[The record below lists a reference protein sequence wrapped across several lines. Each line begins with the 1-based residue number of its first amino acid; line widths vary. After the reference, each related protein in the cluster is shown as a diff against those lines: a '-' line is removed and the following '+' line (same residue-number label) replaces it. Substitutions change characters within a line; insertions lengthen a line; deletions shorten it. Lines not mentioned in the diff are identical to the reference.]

1 MNKQGDAAGGDT
13 GGSGAW
19 AAQLKDELTAI
30 GRRRRRVAP
39 SLDDTQADPA
49 RHDRSI
55 PLVGLA
61 LSGGGV
67 RSATFSLGLLRGL
80 AKGGRA
86 TTSNTGSNTAPDAPR
101 GQTSPPSGVT
111 ASSTAPPASAAPG
124 RPANGHTE
132 HPAEQLSRQGLLGRF
147 DYLSSV
153 SGGGYVAAMLGR
165 LASKA
170 ECAATPSGDCGMV
183 EAERTLARHDG
194 NVLDWLRR
202 NGRYLSPGGS
212 RDIGI
217 VVVTYARALLAIH
230 LEFMVFCLMWGLLI
244 IAPHLWQYSTQVLSS
259 AWKGWYSPWVALSA
273 GLLMAV
279 GPGLIAGYW
288 FTRDTPRPEA
298 HTWQARIVQAVQ
310 WLMAVVLIT
319 LVLWMRHDAQAPV
332 LDTFYAEG
340 PGAYAVLSLMI
351 GSMLLGQALCWLA
364 LVHPRMRKSGNALAA
379 ARLRNWLTR
388 ALYATG
394 VVAALLLAL
403 GALDA
408 ASWWLLQELLT
419 GSNAWWGGI
428 GAGGVG
434 VLLLRS
440 FAQPLQ
446 QLAANTEGH
455 AREWLPKLLGVVSAI
470 GLLGL
475 VMAWLVV
482 LQWLV
487 FAPDSV
493 EALSSAPPLM
503 RAIFVL
509 LACVAWIALTST
521 NTHMP
526 NSTSLLAFY
535 RARLTRAYLAIG
547 NPARLPWQGL
557 GKERNVRDVVE
568 GDDGL
573 LAHYRPEDQGGPIHL
588 INTCLNE
595 TRDSD
600 SDLYNADRKGAL
612 LTVSWRGMEV
622 GPRAVHKHPSPE
634 QAGTVGQWVAIS
646 GAAASPGAGAYTSRG
661 LALLLYFLGI
671 RLGFWIAS
679 PIRTPGLRWLSQ
691 LGWDWFPKPLML
703 TCEATATFMGQERPW
718 WYVSDGGHFD
728 NTGVYPLIK
737 RELDFIL
744 LSDASS
750 DRHFQFTDLEN
761 LVRKARIDFGAE
773 IDFYTREEASRLFTL
788 CGADLTVLSPEDL
801 RDNTSRRGV
810 LLARIRY
817 RERPDPA
824 RPGLNCRPEGT
835 LVVIKPNLHNALD
848 VDVLS
853 YAERNPT
860 FPHEATSDQFFDEAQ
875 WESYHR
881 LGEDIGQALTE
892 TWLAQLPGWRHR
904 ARHAVRVSARLN
916 PAIAGQSAAPEPL
929 WRRGPRAA
937 ALKTTLGLGASGT
950 LLLSGWQI
958 VESMNTQQRE
968 ARAQARELFVKVS
981 TELQGF
987 DRQCKAIPEHVVN
1000 QAESLMLDVVRSD
1013 ALSSLD
1019 RGSVHRMS
1027 ARIRESCQPGAEVW
1041 QGCTPQ
1047 ASQDRQVFCAAMQR
1061 PPATATA
1068 MNYWVAP
1075 QRPHEQFAAAMA
1087 LLDRWSGNQPAADT
1101 ALAKAEPA
1109 SAHDPSPVI
1118 ASTEGLPDEITP
1130 AAGPTP
1136 GDQLA
1141 QACLTRERV
1150 ALLYLQIYDE
1160 AARNVAEDIRRKLN
1174 TQSASAWMVP
1184 PVDNVVQR
1192 STLQGQRGPVP
1203 WPRPTLVVHRE
1214 SDMACAE
1221 ALREWLRPHLSTRSQ
1236 GSEAQAAPADIWI
1249 RRLPPTVKGRDGVF
1263 ELWLPAPTSPAI
1275 GRQAGL
1281 NPLH

>member
-1 MNKQGDAAGGDT
+1 MNKQGEVT
-13 GGSGAW
+13 GEGSGEGGAW
-19 AAQLKDELTAI
+19 AAQFKDELAAI

-39 SLDDTQADPA
+39 SLDESLANA
-49 RHDRSI
+49 VHHDRGI
-55 PLVGLA
+55 PLAGLA

-80 AKGGRA
+80 AKGGRTA
-86 TTSNTGSNTAPDAPR
+86 SLNTAT
-101 GQTSPPSGVT
+101 Q
-111 ASSTAPPASAAPG
+111 
-124 RPANGHTE
+124 PANGRAE

-165 LASKA
+165 LAAKA
-170 ECAATPSGDCGMV
+170 EDEPTPSGECGML
-183 EAERTLARHDG
+183 EAERTLASHDS
-194 NVLDWLRR
+194 NVLGWLRR

-217 VVVTYARALLAIH
+217 VLVTYLRALLAIH
-230 LEFMVFCLMWGLLI
+230 LEFMVFCLMWGLLVI
-244 IAPHLWQYSTQVLSS
+244 TPHLWQYSTQVLSS

-288 FTRDTPRPEA
+288 FTRDTPRPQA
-298 HTWQARIVQAVQ
+298 QSWQARLAQVAQ
-310 WLMAVVLIT
+310 WLMAVALVM
-319 LVLWMRHDAQAPV
+319 LVLWVQRDASAPV
-332 LDTFYAEG
+332 LDSLYAKG
-340 PGAYAVLSLMI
+340 PSAHAVTSLMI
-351 GSMLLGQALCWLA
+351 GSVLLGQALSWAA
-364 LVHPRMRKSGNALAA
+364 LVHPRMRRNGHALAA

-388 ALYATG
+388 GLYGTG
-394 VVAALLLAL
+394 VAAALLLAL
-403 GALDA
+403 GVLDA

-434 VLLLRS
+434 ILLLRS

-446 QLAANTEGH
+446 QLAADTEGK
-455 AREWLPKLLGVVSAI
+455 AREWLPKLLGVISAI
-470 GLLGL
+470 GLIGL
-475 VMAWLVV
+475 VMAWLVA

-487 FAPDSV
+487 FAPDSI
-493 EALSSAPPLM
+493 EAISNAPPLM
-503 RAIFVL
+503 RAVLVL

-526 NSTSLLAFY
+526 NSTSLHAFY
-535 RARLTRAYLAIG
+535 RARLTRAYLAVG
-547 NPARLPWQGL
+547 NPVRLPWLGL
-557 GKERNVRDVVE
+557 GRWRERSVRNVVD

-573 LAHYRPEDQGGPIHL
+573 LAHYRPEDQGAPIHL

-600 SDLYNADRKGAL
+600 STLYNADRKGAL

-622 GPRAVHKHPSPE
+622 GPSAVHRHASPE

-679 PIRTPGLRWLSQ
+679 PIPTPGLRWLSQ
-691 LGWDWFPKPLML
+691 LGWSWFPKPLML

-744 LSDASS
+744 LCDASS
-750 DRHFQFTDLEN
+750 DRHFQFNDIEN

-801 RDNTSRRGV
+801 RDNASSRGV

-817 RERPDPA
+817 RERPDPS
-824 RPGLNCRPEGT
+824 RPGQTCRPEGT

-916 PAIAGQSAAPEPL
+916 PAAAAQQVAPEPL

-958 VESMNTQQRE
+958 VESMNVQQKE

-1013 ALSSLD
+1013 TLSSLD

-1027 ARIRESCQPGAEVW
+1027 ARIRESCKPNAEAW
-1041 QGCTPQ
+1041 QSCTPQ
-1047 ASQDRQVFCAAMQR
+1047 ASQDRLVFCAAMQR

-1075 QRPHEQFAAAMA
+1075 QRPEEQYAAALA
-1087 LLDRWSGNQPAADT
+1087 LLNRWTTQPTGDT
-1101 ALAKAEPA
+1101 AFAQAAPPESPRVADEPA
-1109 SAHDPSPVI
+1109 M
-1118 ASTEGLPDEITP
+1118 ASTDGLPSDITP
-1130 AAGPTP
+1130 AAGPGP
-1136 GDQLA
+1136 GEQLA
-1141 QACLTRERV
+1141 QACPTRAPV

-1160 AARNVAEDIRRKLN
+1160 AARNTAEDLRRKL
-1174 TQSASAWMVP
+1174 SAQTASPWMVP

-1192 STLQGQRGPVP
+1192 SSLQGQRGPVP
-1203 WPRPTLVVHRE
+1203 WPRPTIVVHRE

-1221 ALREWLRPHLSTRSQ
+1221 GLREWLRPHLAVRGAGGGDGTPPT
-1236 GSEAQAAPADIWI
+1236 EIWI
-1249 RRLPPTVKGRDGVF
+1249 RRLPPSVKGRDGVF
-1263 ELWLPAPTSPAI
+1263 ELWLPAPSTTAI
-1275 GRQAGL
+1275 GRQASVH
-1281 NPLH
+1281 PLH

>member
-1 MNKQGDAAGGDT
+1 MNKQGDATGEDAGG
-13 GGSGAW
+13 GGAW
-19 AAQLKDELTAI
+19 SAQLHEELKAI
-30 GRRRRRVAP
+30 GRRRRRVAGT
-39 SLDDTQADPA
+39 LNEAQADPA
-49 RHDRSI
+49 RPERTI

-80 AKGGRA
+80 AKNGR
-86 TTSNTGSNTAPDAPR
+86 
-101 GQTSPPSGVT
+101 SPGNQP
-111 ASSTAPPASAAPG
+111 
-124 RPANGHTE
+124 NGHAE
-132 HPAEQLSRQGLLGRF
+132 HPAEQLSQHGLLGRF

-165 LASKA
+165 LVGKA
-170 ECAATPSGDCGMV
+170 DDAATPSGDCGLL
-183 EAERTLARHDG
+183 EAERTLAHHDG

-217 VVVTYARALLAIH
+217 VVVTYLRALLAIH
-230 LEFMVFCLMWGLLI
+230 LEFMVFCLMWGLLV

-288 FTRDTPRPEA
+288 FTRDTPRAEA
-298 HTWQARIVQAVQ
+298 HSWRARAVQAVQ
-310 WLMAVVLIT
+310 WLMATLLVT
-319 LVLWMRHDAQAPV
+319 LVLWMQRDASAPV
-332 LDTFYAEG
+332 LDSLYANG
-340 PGAYAVLSLMI
+340 PSAYAVTSLMI
-351 GSMLLGQALCWLA
+351 GSVLLGQALSWAA
-364 LVHPRMRKSGNALAA
+364 LLHPRMRKSGNALAA

-388 ALYATG
+388 ALHGTG
-394 VVAALLLAL
+394 VAAALLLAL
-403 GALDA
+403 GVLDA

-419 GSNAWWGGI
+419 GSSAWWGGI

-434 VLLLRS
+434 ILLLRS

-455 AREWLPKLLGVVSAI
+455 AREWLPKLLGVLSTA
-470 GLLGL
+470 GLMCL
-475 VMAWLVV
+475 VMAWLVT

-487 FAPDSV
+487 FAPDSID
-493 EALSSAPPLM
+493 AISSAPPLM

-526 NSTSLLAFY
+526 NSTSLHAFY
-535 RARLTRAYLAIG
+535 RARLTRAYLAVG
-547 NPARLPWQGL
+547 NPSRLPWRGL
-557 GKERNVRDVVE
+557 GKERSVRTVVE

-600 SDLYNADRKGAL
+600 SNLYNADRKGAL

-622 GPRAVHKHPSPE
+622 GPREAHPHPSPE

-679 PIRTPGLRWLSQ
+679 PIRTPGLKPLSQ

-750 DRHFQFTDLEN
+750 DRHFQFSDLEN

-801 RDNTSRRGV
+801 RDNTSSRGV

-824 RPGLNCRPEGT
+824 HPGQTCRPEGT

-916 PAIAGQSAAPEPL
+916 PAIAAQQGSPEPL
-929 WRRGPRAA
+929 WRRGPRAT

-958 VESMNTQQRE
+958 VESMNVQQKE

-1000 QAESLMLDVVRSD
+1000 QSESLMLDVVRGD
-1013 ALSSLD
+1013 TLSSLD

-1075 QRPHEQFAAAMA
+1075 QRPEEQYAAAVA
-1087 LLDRWSGNQPAADT
+1087 LLNRWSRSEPTDT
-1101 ALAKAEPA
+1101 AFAQAGTP
-1109 SAHDPSPVI
+1109 PTPPPPVL
-1118 ASTEGLPDEITP
+1118 ASTEGLPDDIAP
-1130 AAGPTP
+1130 AAGPSP
-1136 GDQLA
+1136 GEHLA
-1141 QACLTRERV
+1141 QACPTRAQA
-1150 ALLYLQIYDE
+1150 ALLYVQIYDE
-1160 AARNVAEDIRRKLN
+1160 AARNIAEDLRRKLN
-1174 TQSASAWMVP
+1174 AQSTSPWMVP

-1192 STLQGQRGPVP
+1192 SKLQGQRGPVP
-1203 WPRPTLVVHRE
+1203 WPRPTIVVHRE
-1214 SDMACAE
+1214 GDMGCAE
-1221 ALREWLRPHLSTRSQ
+1221 GLREWLRPHLTARTPGNETD
-1236 GSEAQAAPADIWI
+1236 GSPAEIWI

-1263 ELWLPAPTSPAI
+1263 ELWLPAPASPAI
-1275 GRQAGL
+1275 GRQASV

>member
-1 MNKQGDAAGGDT
+1 MNKQGDAAGGDA

-19 AAQLKDELTAI
+19 AAQLKDELSAI

-39 SLDDTQADPA
+39 SLDDAQADPA
-49 RHDRSI
+49 RHERSI

-86 TTSNTGSNTAPDAPR
+86 T
-101 GQTSPPSGVT
+101 SPSAT
-111 ASSTAPPASAAPG
+111 QSAAAKP
-124 RPANGHTE
+124 PNGHAE

-170 ECAATPSGDCGMV
+170 ECAPTPTGDCGML

-279 GPGLIAGYW
+279 GPGLVAGYW

-298 HTWQARIVQAVQ
+298 HTWQARIVQALQ
-310 WLMAVVLIT
+310 WLMAVALVT
-319 LVLWMRHDAQAPV
+319 LVLWMQRDAQEPV
-332 LDTFYAEG
+332 LDSLYAEG
-340 PGAYAVLSLMI
+340 PGAYAVVSLMI

-364 LVHPRMRKSGNALAA
+364 LVHPRMRRSGNALAA

-388 ALYATG
+388 ALYGTA

-487 FAPDSV
+487 FAPDSI
-493 EALSSAPPLM
+493 EAISSAPPLL

-509 LACVAWIALTST
+509 LACLAWIALTST

-547 NPARLPWQGL
+547 NPARLPWQGV
-557 GKERNVRDVVE
+557 GGERNVRDVVE

-573 LAHYRPEDQGGPIHL
+573 LAHYRPEDQGAPIHL

-679 PIRTPGLRWLSQ
+679 PIGTPGLRWLSQ

-750 DRHFQFTDLEN
+750 DRHFQFNDLEN

-773 IDFYTREEASRLFTL
+773 IDFYTREEAARLFTL
-788 CGADLTVLSPEDL
+788 CGSDLTVLSPEDL
-801 RDNTSRRGV
+801 RDNTSSRGV

-817 RERPDPA
+817 RERPDPS
-824 RPGLNCRPEGT
+824 RPGQTFRPEGT

-916 PAIAGQSAAPEPL
+916 PAIAAQQALSEPL

-958 VESMNTQQRE
+958 VESMNVQQKE

-1041 QGCTPQ
+1041 QGCNPQ
-1047 ASQDRQVFCAAMQR
+1047 ALQDRQVFCAAMQR

-1075 QRPHEQFAAAMA
+1075 QRPEEQFAAAMA
-1087 LLDRWSGNQPAADT
+1087 LLDRWSGSKSAPDT
-1101 ALAKAEPA
+1101 AFAKAEPT
-1109 SAHDPSPVI
+1109 PSRDTPVI
-1118 ASTEGLPDEITP
+1118 ASTEGLPDEIVP
-1130 AAGPTP
+1130 AAGPAP
-1136 GDQLA
+1136 ADQLA

-1174 TQSASAWMVP
+1174 AQASSAWMVP

-1192 STLQGQRGPVP
+1192 SKLQGQRGPVP

-1214 SDMACAE
+1214 NDMVCAE
-1221 ALREWLRPHLSTRSQ
+1221 ALREWLRPHLAARSQ
-1236 GSEAQAAPADIWI
+1236 GSEAQATPAEIWI

-1263 ELWLPAPTSPAI
+1263 ELWLPAPASPAI
-1275 GRQAGL
+1275 GRQASV

>member
-1 MNKQGDAAGGDT
+1 MNKQGDITGVDSGG
-13 GGSGAW
+13 GGAW
-19 AAQLKDELTAI
+19 AAQLKDELAAI

-39 SLDDTQADPA
+39 TLNEAQSDPSSPERA
-49 RHDRSI
+49 I

-86 TTSNTGSNTAPDAPR
+86 AT
-101 GQTSPPSGVT
+101 
-111 ASSTAPPASAAPG
+111 PAAAPQPSNG
-124 RPANGHTE
+124 RTE
-132 HPAEQLSRQGLLGRF
+132 HPSEQLSRQGLLGRF

-165 LASKA
+165 LAAKA
-170 ECAATPSGDCGMV
+170 DGEPTPTGDCGML
-183 EAERTLARHDG
+183 EAERTLAGHDS
-194 NVLDWLRR
+194 NVLGWLRR

-217 VVVTYARALLAIH
+217 VVVTYVRALLAIH
-230 LEFMVFCLMWGLLI
+230 LEFMVFCLMWGLLVI
-244 IAPHLWQYSTQVLSS
+244 TPHLWQYSTQVLSS

-288 FTRDTPRPEA
+288 FTRDTPRPDA
-298 HTWQARIVQAVQ
+298 NSWQARLAQALQ
-310 WLMAVVLIT
+310 WLMAVALVT
-319 LVLWMRHDAQAPV
+319 VVLWMQRDASAPV
-332 LDTFYAEG
+332 LDSLYAKG
-340 PGAYAVLSLMI
+340 PSAYAVTSLMI
-351 GSMLLGQALCWLA
+351 GSVLLGQALCWAA
-364 LVHPRMRKSGNALAA
+364 LVHPRMRKKGHALAA

-388 ALYATG
+388 ALHG
-394 VVAALLLAL
+394 VGLAAALLLAL
-403 GALDA
+403 GVLDA

-446 QLAANTEGH
+446 QLAADTEGH
-455 AREWLPKLLGVVSAI
+455 AREWLPKLLGAISAL

-475 VMAWLVV
+475 VMAWLVT

-487 FAPDSV
+487 FAPDSI
-493 EALSSAPPLM
+493 EAISNAPPLM
-503 RAIFVL
+503 RAILVL

-526 NSTSLLAFY
+526 NSTSLHAFY
-535 RARLTRAYLAIG
+535 RARLTRAYLAVG
-547 NPARLPWQGL
+547 NPARLPWLGL
-557 GKERNVRDVVE
+557 GRERSVRNVVE

-573 LAHYRPEDQGGPIHL
+573 LAHYRPEDQGAPIHL

-600 SDLYNADRKGAL
+600 SNLYNADRKGAL

-622 GPRAVHKHPSPE
+622 GPSEVHRHASAE

-691 LGWDWFPKPLML
+691 LGWDAFPKPLML

-750 DRHFQFTDLEN
+750 DRHFQFSDLEN

-801 RDNTSRRGV
+801 RDNTSSRGV

-817 RERPDPA
+817 RERPDPN
-824 RPGLNCRPEGT
+824 RPGQTCRPEGT
-835 LVVIKPNLHNALD
+835 LVIIKPNLHNALD

-904 ARHAVRVSARLN
+904 ARHAVRVSARLK
-916 PAIAGQSAAPEPL
+916 PAVAAQQLAPEPL

-958 VESMNTQQRE
+958 VESMNLQQKE

-1013 ALSSLD
+1013 TLSPLD

-1027 ARIRESCQPGAEVW
+1027 ARIRESCQPGAEAW
-1041 QGCTPQ
+1041 QTCTPQ
-1047 ASQDRQVFCAAMQR
+1047 ASQDRLVFCAAMQR

-1075 QRPHEQFAAAMA
+1075 QRPQEQYEAAMA
-1087 LLDRWSGNQPAADT
+1087 LLERWTTTPGADT
-1101 ALAKAEPA
+1101 AFAQAPDTESPN
-1109 SAHDPSPVI
+1109 DPDQ
-1118 ASTEGLPDEITP
+1118 AAMAATEGMPDEIAP
-1130 AAGPTP
+1130 AAGPGP
-1136 GDQLA
+1136 GDLLA
-1141 QACLTRERV
+1141 QACPTRSPA
-1150 ALLYLQIYDE
+1150 ALLYVQIYSE
-1160 AARNVAEDIRRKLN
+1160 SARNIAEDLRRKLN
-1174 TQSASAWMVP
+1174 AQSASPWMVP

-1192 STLQGQRGPVP
+1192 SALQGQRGPVP
-1203 WPRPTLVVHRE
+1203 WPRATIVVHRE

-1221 ALREWLRPHLSTRSQ
+1221 GLREWLRPHLATPTSGVGTDTP
-1236 GSEAQAAPADIWI
+1236 PAEIWI

-1263 ELWLPAPTSPAI
+1263 ELWLPAPAPSPI
-1275 GRQAGL
+1275 GRQASV

>member
-1 MNKQGDAAGGDT
+1 MNKQGEATGGDA

-39 SLDDTQADPA
+39 SLNDNQADPA
-49 RHDRSI
+49 RPDRSI

-86 TTSNTGSNTAPDAPR
+86 AT
-101 GQTSPPSGVT
+101 PSAT
-111 ASSTAPPASAAPG
+111 PSTAAKPP
-124 RPANGHTE
+124 NGHTE

-170 ECAATPSGDCGMV
+170 ECAATPSGDCGML

-310 WLMAVVLIT
+310 WLMAVTLIA
-319 LVLWMRHDAQAPV
+319 LVLWMRHDARAPV

-671 RLGFWIAS
+671 RLGFWVAS

-750 DRHFQFTDLEN
+750 DRNFQFTDLEN

-801 RDNTSRRGV
+801 RDNTSSRGV

-916 PAIAGQSAAPEPL
+916 PAIAGQSAPPEPL

-1013 ALSSLD
+1013 ALSPLD

-1075 QRPHEQFAAAMA
+1075 QRPEEQFAAAMA
-1087 LLDRWSGNQPAADT
+1087 LLDRWRGNGPATDT
-1101 ALAKAEPA
+1101 AFAKAEPA
-1109 SAHDPSPVI
+1109 SAQDQSPVI
-1118 ASTEGLPDEITP
+1118 ASTEGLPDEIVP

-1136 GDQLA
+1136 VDQLA
-1141 QACLTRERV
+1141 KACMTRERV

-1174 TQSASAWMVP
+1174 AQASSAWMVP

-1221 ALREWLRPHLSTRSQ
+1221 ALREWLRPHLSARSQ
-1236 GSEAQAAPADIWI
+1236 GSGADAPPADIWI

-1263 ELWLPAPTSPAI
+1263 ELWLPAPASPTI
-1275 GRQAGL
+1275 GRQASV

>member
-1 MNKQGDAAGGDT
+1 MNKQEDAVGADAGG
-13 GGSGAW
+13 SEAW
-19 AAQLKDELTAI
+19 DAQWRDELAAI

-39 SLDDTQADPA
+39 ALGESEADPA
-49 RHDRSI
+49 SSNRTI
-55 PLVGLA
+55 PLAGLA

-80 AKGGRA
+80 AKNGRPGGA
-86 TTSNTGSNTAPDAPR
+86 TTTGEV
-101 GQTSPPSGVT
+101 SPPE
-111 ASSTAPPASAAPG
+111 AQHK
-124 RPANGHTE
+124 GHTE

-153 SGGGYVAAMLGR
+153 SGGGYVAAMFGR
-165 LASKA
+165 LVSKA
-170 ECAATPSGDCGMV
+170 EDSPTPTGDCGEL
-183 EAERTLARHDG
+183 EAERMLARHDG

-212 RDIGI
+212 RDIGLVI
-217 VVVTYARALLAIH
+217 VTYLRALLAIH
-230 LEFMVFCLMWGLLI
+230 LEFMVFCLMWGLLV

-273 GLLMAV
+273 GWLMAV

-288 FTRDTPRPEA
+288 FTRDTPRPDS
-298 HTWQARIVQAVQ
+298 HTWRTRLVQAVQ
-310 WLMAVVLIT
+310 WLLAVVLVV
-319 LVLWMRHDAQAPV
+319 LVLWMQRDAGVPV
-332 LDTFYAEG
+332 LDSLYANG
-340 PGAYAVLSLMI
+340 PSAYAVASLMI
-351 GSMLLGQALCWLA
+351 GSVLLGQALCWAA
-364 LVHPRMRKSGNALAA
+364 LVHPRMRQGGNALAA

-388 ALYATG
+388 ALYGTATA
-394 VVAALLLAL
+394 AALLFAL
-403 GALDA
+403 GVLDA

-434 VLLLRS
+434 ILLLRS

-455 AREWLPKLLGVVSAI
+455 ARDWLPKLLGVLSAA
-470 GLLGL
+470 GLVCL
-475 VMAWLVV
+475 VMAWLVT

-493 EALSSAPPLM
+493 DALSSAPPLL

-526 NSTSLLAFY
+526 NSTSLHAFY
-535 RARLTRAYLAIG
+535 RARLTRAYLAVG
-547 NPARLPWQGL
+547 NPSRLPWRGL
-557 GKERNVRDVVE
+557 GQERSVRTVVE

-573 LAHYRPEDQGGPIHL
+573 LAHYRPEEQGGPIHL

-600 SDLYNADRKGAL
+600 SNLYNADRKGAL

-622 GPRAVHKHPSPE
+622 GPREVHAHPKPE

-679 PIRTPGLRWLSQ
+679 PIATPSLRWLSK

-744 LSDASS
+744 LCDASS
-750 DRHFQFTDLEN
+750 DRHFQFNDLEN

-788 CGADLTVLSPEDL
+788 SGADLTVLSPEDL
-801 RDNTSRRGV
+801 RDNTSSRGM

-817 RERPDPA
+817 QERPDPA
-824 RPGLNCRPEGT
+824 RPGQTIRPEGT
-835 LVVIKPNLHNALD
+835 MVVIKPNLHNALD

-881 LGEDIGQALTE
+881 LGEDIGQAITE

-916 PAIAGQSAAPEPL
+916 HVAPPQQAASEPL
-929 WRRGPRAA
+929 WRRAPRAA

-968 ARAQARELFVKVS
+968 ARVQARELFVKVS

-1013 ALSSLD
+1013 SLSPLD

-1027 ARIRESCQPGAEVW
+1027 ARIRESCLPGAAVW
-1041 QGCTPQ
+1041 QGCSPQ

-1068 MNYWVAP
+1068 MNYWIAP
-1075 QRPHEQFAAAMA
+1075 QRPQEQYDAAMA
-1087 LLDRWSGNQPAADT
+1087 LLDRWTKGQPTDLMKTGDT
-1101 ALAKAEPA
+1101 ALAQAD
-1109 SAHDPSPVI
+1109 SPSPAAHKPANPPVM
-1118 ASTEGLPDEITP
+1118 ASTEGLPDEIVP
-1130 AAGPTP
+1130 AAGPP
-1136 GDQLA
+1136 PQLPALA
-1141 QACLTRERV
+1141 QACPTRESN
-1150 ALLYLQIYDE
+1150 ALLYVQIYDE
-1160 AARNVAEDIRRKLN
+1160 AARVVAEDIRRKLAE
-1174 TQSASAWMVP
+1174 QSASAWMVP

-1192 STLQGQRGPVP
+1192 SSLQGQRGPVP
-1203 WPRPTLVVHRE
+1203 WPRPTIVVHRE
-1214 SDMACAE
+1214 ADMGCAKG
-1221 ALREWLRPHLSTRSQ
+1221 LREWLRPLLNNRVQSDGTDPNAT
-1236 GSEAQAAPADIWI
+1236 EIWI

-1263 ELWLPAPTSPAI
+1263 ELWLPVQTPPST
-1275 GRQAGL
+1275 GRQASL

>member
-1 MNKQGDAAGGDT
+1 MNKQGDATGEDAGGH
-13 GGSGAW
+13 GAW
-19 AAQLKDELTAI
+19 SAQLKDELKAI

-39 SLDDTQADPA
+39 SLDEAQADPSH
-49 RHDRSI
+49 HDRSI
-55 PLVGLA
+55 PLAGLA

-80 AKGGRA
+80 AKGGRTTTPSA
-86 TTSNTGSNTAPDAPR
+86 T
-101 GQTSPPSGVT
+101 
-111 ASSTAPPASAAPG
+111 
-124 RPANGHTE
+124 ANGAREQPDVGPGASPSTPAKPSNGHAE

-165 LASKA
+165 LAAKA
-170 ECAATPSGDCGMV
+170 ECEPTPSGDCGMV
-183 EAERTLARHDG
+183 EAERTLASHDG
-194 NVLDWLRR
+194 NVLSWLRR

-217 VVVTYARALLAIH
+217 VVVTYVRALLAIH
-230 LEFMVFCLMWGLLI
+230 LEFMVFCLMWGLLVI
-244 IAPHLWQYSTQVLSS
+244 TPHLWQYSTQVLSS

-288 FTRDTPRPEA
+288 FTRDTPRPDA
-298 HTWQARIVQAVQ
+298 HTWRARVAQAVQ
-310 WLMAVVLIT
+310 WLMAVALVA
-319 LVLWMRHDAQAPV
+319 LVLWMRRDASAPAIDS
-332 LDTFYAEG
+332 LYASG
-340 PGAYAVLSLMI
+340 PSAYAVISLMI
-351 GSMLLGQALCWLA
+351 GSVLLGQALCWLA
-364 LVHPRMRKSGNALAA
+364 LVHPRMRRSGNALAA

-388 ALYATG
+388 ALHGTG
-394 VVAALLLAL
+394 VAAVLLLAL
-403 GALDA
+403 GVLDA
-408 ASWWLLQELLT
+408 ASWWLLQELMT

-434 VLLLRS
+434 ILLLRS

-446 QLAANTEGH
+446 QLAADTEGH
-455 AREWLPKLLGVVSAI
+455 AREWLPKLLGVLSAI
-470 GLLGL
+470 GMLCL
-475 VMAWLVV
+475 VMAWLVT

-487 FAPDSV
+487 FAPDSI
-493 EALSSAPPLM
+493 EAISSAPPLL
-503 RAIFVL
+503 RAVFVL
-509 LACVAWIALTST
+509 LACLAWIALTST

-526 NSTSLLAFY
+526 NSTSLHAFY
-535 RARLTRAYLAIG
+535 RARLTRAYLAVG
-547 NPARLPWQGL
+547 NPTRLPWRGL
-557 GKERNVRDVVE
+557 GRERSVRNVVE

-588 INTCLNE
+588 INACLNE

-600 SDLYNADRKGAL
+600 SNLYNADRKGAL

-622 GPRAVHKHPSPE
+622 GPSEVHRHASPE
-634 QAGTVGQWVAIS
+634 QAGTVGQWVAVS

-737 RELDFIL
+737 RELDFIM

-750 DRHFQFTDLEN
+750 DRHFQFNDLEN

-788 CGADLTVLSPEDL
+788 CGTDLTVLSPEDL
-801 RDNTSRRGV
+801 RDNTSRRGL

-817 RERPDPA
+817 RERPDPS
-824 RPGLNCRPEGT
+824 RPGQTCRPEGT

-916 PAIAGQSAAPEPL
+916 PAVVAQQASPEPL
-929 WRRGPRAA
+929 WRRGPRGA

-958 VESMNTQQRE
+958 VESMNVQQKE

-987 DRQCKAIPEHVVN
+987 DRQCKAIPEHVIN

-1013 ALSSLD
+1013 TLSSLD

-1075 QRPHEQFAAAMA
+1075 QRPEEQYAAALA
-1087 LLDRWSGNQPAADT
+1087 LLNRWTRDEPSDTAFAQAPPPAAT
-1101 ALAKAEPA
+1101 NNA
-1109 SAHDPSPVI
+1109 PVL
-1118 ASTEGLPDEITP
+1118 ASTEGLPDEIVP

-1136 GDQLA
+1136 GDHLA
-1141 QACLTRERV
+1141 QACPTRAPA
-1150 ALLYLQIYDE
+1150 ALLYVQIYDE
-1160 AARNVAEDIRRKLN
+1160 AARNIAEDLRRKLN
-1174 TQSASAWMVP
+1174 AQSASPWMVP

-1192 STLQGQRGPVP
+1192 SSLQGQRGPVP
-1203 WPRPTLVVHRE
+1203 WPRPTIVVHRE

-1221 ALREWLRPHLSTRSQ
+1221 GLREWLRPHLASRSPGSTTD
-1236 GSEAQAAPADIWI
+1236 AAPAEIWI

-1263 ELWLPAPTSPAI
+1263 ELWLPAPQSAAI
-1275 GRQAGL
+1275 GRQASV

>member
-1 MNKQGDAAGGDT
+1 MNKQVGVTGEDPGAG
-13 GGSGAW
+13 GAW
-19 AAQLKDELTAI
+19 AAQLKDELAAI

-39 SLDDTQADPA
+39 TLHEAQSDPSG
-49 RHDRSI
+49 HDRPI
-55 PLVGLA
+55 PLAGLA

-86 TTSNTGSNTAPDAPR
+86 A
-101 GQTSPPSGVT
+101 SPA
-111 ASSTAPPASAAPG
+111 ASPQSADG
-124 RPANGHTE
+124 RAE
-132 HPAEQLSRQGLLGRF
+132 HPSQQLSRQGLLGRF

-165 LASKA
+165 LAAKA
-170 ECAATPSGDCGMV
+170 DGEPTPTGDCGML
-183 EAERTLARHDG
+183 EAERTLASHDG
-194 NVLDWLRR
+194 NVLGWLRR

-217 VVVTYARALLAIH
+217 VVVTYLRALLAIH
-230 LEFMVFCLMWGLLI
+230 LEFMVFCLMWGLLV

-298 HTWQARIVQAVQ
+298 HNWRARLVQAVQ
-310 WLMAVVLIT
+310 WLMAVALVT
-319 LVLWMRHDAQAPV
+319 LVLWMQRDASAPV
-332 LDTFYAEG
+332 LDSLYAKG
-340 PGAYAVLSLMI
+340 PSAYAVTSLMI
-351 GSMLLGQALCWLA
+351 GSALLGQALSWAA
-364 LVHPRMRKSGNALAA
+364 LVHPRMRSQGNALAA

-388 ALYATG
+388 ALHGIG
-394 VVAALLLAL
+394 VTAALLLAL
-403 GALDA
+403 GLLDA
-408 ASWWLLQELLT
+408 SSWWLLQELMT

-434 VLLLRS
+434 ILLLRS

-446 QLAANTEGH
+446 QLAADTEGH
-455 AREWLPKLLGVVSAI
+455 AREWLPKLLGAVSAL
-470 GLLGL
+470 GLLAL
-475 VMAWLVV
+475 VMAWLVT

-487 FAPDSV
+487 FAPDSI
-493 EALSSAPPLM
+493 EAISDAPPLM
-503 RAIFVL
+503 RAVLVL

-526 NSTSLLAFY
+526 NSTSLHAFY
-535 RARLTRAYLAIG
+535 RARLTRAYLAVG

-557 GKERNVRDVVE
+557 GRERSVRNVVE

-573 LAHYRPEDQGGPIHL
+573 LAHYRPEDQGAPIHL

-600 SDLYNADRKGAL
+600 SNLYNADRKGAL

-622 GPRAVHKHPSPE
+622 GPSRVHRHASAE

-750 DRHFQFTDLEN
+750 DRHFQFSDLEN

-801 RDNTSRRGV
+801 RDNTSSRGV

-817 RERPDPA
+817 RERPDPNH
-824 RPGLNCRPEGT
+824 PDQNHRPEGT

-892 TWLAQLPGWRHR
+892 TWLAQLPGWRQR

-916 PAIAGQSAAPEPL
+916 PAVAAQQVAPDPL
-929 WRRGPRAA
+929 WRRGPKAA

-958 VESMNTQQRE
+958 VESMNVQQKE

-987 DRQCKAIPEHVVN
+987 DRQCKAIPEHIVN

-1013 ALSSLD
+1013 ALSPLD
-1019 RGSVHRMS
+1019 RSSVHRMS
-1027 ARIRESCQPGAEVW
+1027 ARIRESCQPSAEAW
-1041 QGCTPQ
+1041 QSCAPQ

-1075 QRPHEQFAAAMA
+1075 QRPEEQYAAALA
-1087 LLDRWSGNQPAADT
+1087 LLNRWTTQPPGDTAFAQASPTEAPNVTDQPA
-1101 ALAKAEPA
+1101 LAA
-1109 SAHDPSPVI
+1109 
-1118 ASTEGLPDEITP
+1118 TEGLPDDITP
-1130 AAGPTP
+1130 AAGPAP
-1136 GDQLA
+1136 GDLLA
-1141 QACLTRERV
+1141 QACPTRSPA
-1150 ALLYLQIYDE
+1150 ALLYVQIYSE
-1160 AARNVAEDIRRKLN
+1160 SARNIAEDLRRKLN
-1174 TQSASAWMVP
+1174 AQSASPWMVP

-1192 STLQGQRGPVP
+1192 SALQGQRGPVP
-1203 WPRPTLVVHRE
+1203 WPRATIVVHRE

-1221 ALREWLRPHLSTRSQ
+1221 GLREWLRPHLAGPTSGVGNDTS
-1236 GSEAQAAPADIWI
+1236 PAEIWI

-1263 ELWLPAPTSPAI
+1263 ELWLPDPAPSPI
-1275 GRQAGL
+1275 GRQASV

>member
-1 MNKQGDAAGGDT
+1 MKMQGDATGEDAGGHD
-13 GGSGAW
+13 AW
-19 AAQLKDELTAI
+19 SAQLKDELTAI

-80 AKGGRA
+80 AKGGRSA
-86 TTSNTGSNTAPDAPR
+86 TPAPTS
-101 GQTSPPSGVT
+101 T
-111 ASSTAPPASAAPG
+111 ASAKPS
-124 RPANGHTE
+124 NGHAE
-132 HPAEQLSRQGLLGRF
+132 HPAEQLSHQGLLGRF

-170 ECAATPSGDCGMV
+170 ECSATPSGDCGML

-217 VVVTYARALLAIH
+217 VVVTYARALMAIH

-273 GLLMAV
+273 GLLMAI

-298 HTWQARIVQAVQ
+298 HNWRARVVQAVQ
-310 WLMAVVLIT
+310 WLMAVALIT
-319 LVLWMRHDAQAPV
+319 LVLWMQRDAQAPV
-332 LDTFYAEG
+332 LDSLYAEG
-340 PGAYAVLSLMI
+340 PGAYAVISLMI
-351 GSMLLGQALCWLA
+351 GSMLHGQALCWLA

-388 ALYATG
+388 ALYGTA

-403 GALDA
+403 GVLDA

-419 GSNAWWGGI
+419 GSSAWWGGI

-455 AREWLPKLLGVVSAI
+455 AREWLPKLLGVVSAL

-475 VMAWLVV
+475 VMAWLVI

-487 FAPDSV
+487 FAPDSID
-493 EALSSAPPLM
+493 ALSSAPPLM

-547 NPARLPWQGL
+547 NPARLPWQGV
-557 GKERNVRDVVE
+557 GSERNVRDVVE

-622 GPRAVHKHPSPE
+622 GPCAVHKHPSPE
-634 QAGTVGQWVAIS
+634 QAGTVGQWIAIS

-679 PIRTPGLRWLSQ
+679 PIGTPGLRWLSQ

-728 NTGVYPLIK
+728 NTGIYPLIK
-737 RELDFIL
+737 RELDFIML
-744 LSDASS
+744 ADASS
-750 DRHFQFTDLEN
+750 DRHFQFNDLEN

-801 RDNTSRRGV
+801 RDNTSSRGV

-824 RPGLNCRPEGT
+824 RPGQTCRPEGT

-916 PAIAGQSAAPEPL
+916 PAIAGQPAAPEPL

-958 VESMNTQQRE
+958 VESMNVQQKE

-1013 ALSSLD
+1013 TLSSLD

-1027 ARIRESCQPGAEVW
+1027 ARIRESCQPSAEAW

-1075 QRPHEQFAAAMA
+1075 QRPEEQFAAAMA
-1087 LLDRWSGNQPAADT
+1087 LLDRWSGSGPSAADT
-1101 ALAKAEPA
+1101 AFAKAEPPA
-1109 SAHDPSPVI
+1109 PPVI
-1118 ASTEGLPDEITP
+1118 APTEGLPDEIVP

-1141 QACLTRERV
+1141 HACLTRERV

-1174 TQSASAWMVP
+1174 AQASSAWMVP

-1192 STLQGQRGPVP
+1192 SKLQGQRGPVP

-1214 SDMACAE
+1214 NDMVCAE
-1221 ALREWLRPHLSTRSQ
+1221 ALREWLRPHLSTRTQ
-1236 GSEAQAAPADIWI
+1236 GSSTDATPTDIWI
-1249 RRLPPTVKGRDGVF
+1249 RRLPPTVKGREGVF

-1275 GRQAGL
+1275 GRQASV

>member
-1 MNKQGDAAGGDT
+1 MNQQGDATGEDT
-13 GGSGAW
+13 GGHGAW
-19 AAQLKDELTAI
+19 AAQLRDELTAI

-39 SLDDTQADPA
+39 GLSEAQADPA
-49 RHDRSI
+49 RPDRSI

-80 AKGGRA
+80 AKGA
-86 TTSNTGSNTAPDAPR
+86 R
-101 GQTSPPSGVT
+101 GQPD
-111 ASSTAPPASAAPG
+111 
-124 RPANGHTE
+124 GHTA
-132 HPAEQLSRQGLLGRF
+132 HPCEALSRQGLLGRF
-147 DYLSSV
+147 DYISSV
-153 SGGGYVAAMLGR
+153 SGGGYVAAMLSR

-170 ECAATPSGDCGMV
+170 DRAATPSGDCGMV
-183 EAERTLARHDG
+183 EAERTLASHDG
-194 NVLDWLRR
+194 NVLGWLRR

-217 VVVTYARALLAIH
+217 VVVTYLRALLAIH
-230 LEFMVFCLMWGLLI
+230 LEFMVFCLMWGLLVI
-244 IAPHLWQYSTQVLSS
+244 TPHLWQYSTQVLSS

-288 FTRDTPRPEA
+288 FTRDTPQPDA
-298 HTWQARIVQAVQ
+298 HTWRARVAQAVQ
-310 WLMAVVLIT
+310 WLMAVALVT
-319 LVLWMRHDAQAPV
+319 LVLWMQRDASAPAIDS
-332 LDTFYAEG
+332 LYASG
-340 PGAYAVLSLMI
+340 PSAHAVISLMI
-351 GSMLLGQALCWLA
+351 ASVLLGQALCWTA
-364 LVHPRMRKSGNALAA
+364 LVHPGMRQSGNALSA

-388 ALYATG
+388 ALHGTG
-394 VVAALLLAL
+394 VIAALLLAL
-403 GALDA
+403 GVLDA

-434 VLLLRS
+434 ILLLRS

-446 QLAANTEGH
+446 QLAADTEGH
-455 AREWLPKLLGVVSAI
+455 AREWLPKLLGVLSAV
-470 GLLGL
+470 GLLCL
-475 VMAWLVV
+475 VMAWLVT

-487 FAPDSV
+487 FAPDSI
-493 EALSSAPPLM
+493 EAISSAPPLL
-503 RAIFVL
+503 RAVLVL

-526 NSTSLLAFY
+526 NSTSLHAFY
-535 RARLTRAYLAIG
+535 RARLTRAYLAVG
-547 NPARLPWQGL
+547 NPARLPWRGL
-557 GKERNVRDVVE
+557 GRERSVRNVVE

-573 LAHYRPEDQGGPIHL
+573 LAHHRPEEQGAPIHL
-588 INTCLNE
+588 INACLNE

-600 SDLYNADRKGAL
+600 SNLYNADRKGAL

-622 GPRAVHKHPSPE
+622 GPQEVHPHASPE

-671 RLGFWIAS
+671 RLGFWVAS
-679 PIRTPGLRWLSQ
+679 PIRTPGLRWLSR

-750 DRHFQFTDLEN
+750 DRHFQFSDLEN

-801 RDNTSRRGV
+801 RDNTSSRGV

-817 RERPDPA
+817 RERPDPN
-824 RPGLNCRPEGT
+824 RPGQTRRPEGT

-892 TWLAQLPGWRHR
+892 TWLAQLPGWRQR

-916 PAIAGQSAAPEPL
+916 PAVAAQQASPEPL

-958 VESMNTQQRE
+958 VESMNVQQKE

-1013 ALSSLD
+1013 TLSALD

-1027 ARIRESCQPGAEVW
+1027 ARIRESCQPSAEAW
-1041 QGCTPQ
+1041 QSCTPQ
-1047 ASQDRQVFCAAMQR
+1047 ASQDRLVFCAAMQR

-1075 QRPHEQFAAAMA
+1075 QRPHEQYAAAMA
-1087 LLDRWSGNQPAADT
+1087 LLTRWTAQPPADT
-1101 ALAKAEPA
+1101 AFAQAGAPDSPTAAAEPPMA
-1109 SAHDPSPVI
+1109 PTEDLPHDI
-1118 ASTEGLPDEITP
+1118 AP
-1130 AAGPTP
+1130 AAGPGP
-1136 GDQLA
+1136 GEQLA
-1141 QACLTRERV
+1141 QACPTRAPA

-1160 AARNVAEDIRRKLN
+1160 AARNTAEDLRRKLGAQ
-1174 TQSASAWMVP
+1174 TTSPWMVP

-1192 STLQGQRGPVP
+1192 SSLQGQRGPVP
-1203 WPRPTLVVHRE
+1203 WPRPTIVVHRE

-1221 ALREWLRPHLSTRSQ
+1221 GLREWLRPHLAVRGAVGGDT
-1236 GSEAQAAPADIWI
+1236 QATEIWI

-1263 ELWLPAPTSPAI
+1263 ELWLPAPPTSAI
-1275 GRQAGL
+1275 GQQASV